1 MGSQSPRP
9 GQGFEGSIS
18 NLSLPD
24 VIQLQGQNRF
34 SGSISVAYDG
44 GEGVIFMQG
53 GEVVHA
59 EAGPLRGE
67 DAFTAILSWP
77 AGNFVVHPNVSTV
90 SRTVEKG
97 LNHLLLD
104 AHRRM
109 DEAQRANPDASP
121 SAGRAPGAQR
131 GGATTTRKVRTV
143 PGVTCAV
150 VLDRGGNVLSDGGPA
165 EESLAAKSLHLTSTI
180 ASEIGEALQLG
191 ELQQASMSSQA
202 EQLLLFRSRD
212 NYLAVSIAGGRSL
225 ADVEA
230 GIRQALG
237 TKPGGA

>member
-1 MGSQSPRP
+1 MGSQSPRS

-34 SGSISVAYDG
+34 SGSISVSYQG
-44 GEGVIFMQG
+44 EEGVIFLQA

-59 EAGPLRGE
+59 EAGGLRGE
-67 DAFTAILSWP
+67 DAFSAIVGWP
-77 AGNFVVHPNVSTV
+77 AGNFVVHPRVSTV
-90 SRTVEKG
+90 SRTVQKS
-97 LNHLLLD
+97 LSHLLLD
-104 AHRRM
+104 AHRRI
-109 DEAQRANPDASP
+109 DEARRGIPDDPPPPEQSPEAQR
-121 SAGRAPGAQR
+121 GVV
-131 GGATTTRKVRTV
+131 ATTKKVRAV

-150 VLDRGGNVLSDGGPA
+150 VLDRGGRVLSEGGQA
-165 EESLAAKSLHLTSTI
+165 EELLAARSIHLAGTI

-202 EQLLLFRSRD
+202 EQLLLFRARD
-212 NYLAVSIAGGRSL
+212 NYLAVSVAGGRSL
-225 ADVEA
+225 ADAEA

-237 TKPGGA
+237 AKPGGA